1 MDACKVLWEI
11 PEPIETHIAVVFV
24 ADVTLMVIVPILMLD
39 LVAFGW
45 ETLVAEIALVRLL
58 ACMYPRMH
66 LKIRELLELH
76 ATDFDP
82 VDIKIVAQLLVHF
95 TDQLAL
101 SLSIFISNW
110 TQNAHMLGPV
120 ETEKLI
126 RFNYSTDL

>member
-1 MDACKVLWEI
+1 
-11 PEPIETHIAVVFV
+11 
-24 ADVTLMVIVPILMLD
+24 
-39 LVAFGW
+39 
-45 ETLVAEIALVRLL
+45 
-58 ACMYPRMH
+58 MYPRMH
-66 LKIRELLELH
+66 LKIRELLKLH